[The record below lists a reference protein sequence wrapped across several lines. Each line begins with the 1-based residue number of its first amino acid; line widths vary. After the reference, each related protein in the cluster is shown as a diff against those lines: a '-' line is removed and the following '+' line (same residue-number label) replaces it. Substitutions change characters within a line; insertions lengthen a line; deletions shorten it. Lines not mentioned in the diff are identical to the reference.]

1 MIARIIEHSAR
12 NKFIVFLMVVFAL
25 AWGYWALTHMPLDAL
40 PDLSDTQVIIY
51 TEWAGR
57 SPDLVEDQITYPIT
71 STLLAAPKVQAVRG
85 FSFLGSSFIYV
96 IFDEGT
102 DIYWA
107 RSRILEYIQA
117 VRNKLPADVNPI
129 LGPDATS
136 LGWGFEYA
144 VVDENHTLDLA
155 QLRSI
160 QDWNL
165 KLALES
171 VPGVSQVAS
180 VGGFVKQY
188 QITVDPNRLLG
199 YNIPITK
206 VMEAVRRSN
215 LDVEG
220 RVLEFSGAEYM
231 VRGRGYIKRPQDL
244 ETIAVGTD
252 GAGTPIYLRDV
263 ANVQLGPEI
272 RRGVADLDGKGEV
285 TGGIVIVRFGENV
298 LNVIDR
304 VKEKIRTDIAPSL
317 PPGVKIV
324 TTYDRSD
331 LIRRSVATLKDEIV
345 KLAIAV
351 SVVCIIF
358 LFHLP
363 SALVVILT
371 LPVAIIMSFIL
382 MYYLGVTSNVMSL
395 AGIAIAIGAMVDA
408 SIIMVEN
415 AHKKLEEW
423 EEAKRL
429 TGEGRGERGANGRNC
444 GDTPPNADGR
454 EECPRSKLAQTELA
468 AMSRVDVIIE
478 AAKEVGPSLF
488 FSLLVITVGFLPVF
502 TLQGQAGRL
511 FKPLAYTKTFAM
523 LFSSFLA
530 VTLTPV
536 LMTLFVRGRIRPE
549 EKNPVSRLL
558 HWTYEPVARLALRF
572 KWAVLIGAFLILI
585 VSVYP
590 FTKLGSEFMPPLY
603 EGTLFYMPVTSP
615 GASISVATDTLQLQ
629 DKLLKTI
636 PEVESVFG
644 KAGRADTAT
653 DPAPLDMFE
662 TVINLKPENPTGFD
676 RLLARLRIK
685 PLPPSYWREGM
696 TVEKLK
702 DEMNDTLS
710 IPGVSNS
717 FTMPIK
723 ARLDMLSTGIRT
735 PVGIK
740 ILGSNLNEI
749 EKIGVAIEQRLKGIS
764 GIRSVYAERVTTGY
778 YVDININREAA
789 ARYGLNVEDI
799 QDVIQS
805 AIGGMNLTT
814 TVEGRERYPVN
825 LRYARE
831 LRGDIEQLKR
841 VLVPLSGM
849 GANEPATPPG
859 GMSSGSVG
867 ISTLGSPTSGR
878 QSQRVPLEQLA
889 DIKVVRGPMSV
900 KSEEGL
906 LTAYVY
912 VDFSGRDVG
921 GFVDEAKAKVAS
933 LTIPEGYRLEWS
945 GEYEYLVKT
954 HQRLKLVIPLTLLII
969 FVLIYF
975 NTRSVTKTVIV
986 LLAVPFSLVGSF
998 WLLCL
1003 LGYNMSIAV
1012 WVGIIALAGLDAE
1025 TGVVMLL
1032 YLDLAH
1038 DKWKREGRLA
1048 GIRDL
1053 KDSVMF
1059 GAVKRIRPK
1068 IMTVGVILAG
1078 LIPVM
1083 FSHGAGSDI
1092 MKRIAAPMV
1101 GGVITSTILELIIY
1115 PAIYMLWKGRE
1126 FQTRTTVTGR

>member
-1 MIARIIEHSAR
+1 MIAKIIEYSAR
-12 NKFIVFLMVVFAL
+12 SRFIVFLMVFAAL
-25 AWGYWALTHMPLDAL
+25 GWGYWSLKNIPLDAI
-40 PDLSDTQVIIY
+40 PDLSDTQVIVY
-51 TEWAGR
+51 AEWAGR

-71 STLLAAPKVQAVRG
+71 STLLAAPQVQAVRG

-96 IFDEGT
+96 IFNEGT

-117 VRNKLPADVNPI
+117 VRNKLPADVNPV

-136 LGWGFEYA
+136 LGWGFQYA
-144 VVDENHTLDLA
+144 IVDEKGNLDNS
-155 QLRSI
+155 QLRSL

-199 YNIPITK
+199 YNVSITQ

-220 RVLEFSGAEYM
+220 RVIEFSGVEYM
-231 VRGRGYIKRPQDL
+231 VRGRGYITKIKDL
-244 ETIAVGTD
+244 EDIAVGAN
-252 GAGTPIYLRDV
+252 GSGTPIRLKDV
-263 ANVQLGPEI
+263 ADVQLGPEI
-272 RRGVADLDGKGEV
+272 RRGVAELNGKGEV
-285 TGGIVIVRFGENV
+285 TGGIVVVRFGENV

-304 VKEKIRTDIAPSL
+304 VKEKIKTDIAPSL

-331 LIRRSVATLKDEIV
+331 LIKRSIGTLKDEII

-351 SVVCIIF
+351 SVVCIVF

-382 MYYLGVTSNVMSL
+382 MYFMKVTSNIMSL
-395 AGIAIAIGAMVDA
+395 SGIAIAIGAMVDA

-415 AHKKLEEW
+415 AHKKLEDW
-423 EEAKRL
+423 TEAKKHVEDRSG
-429 TGEGRGERGANGRNC
+429 TE
-444 GDTPPNADGR
+444 TPPDAHQV
-454 EECPRSKLAQTELA
+454 KLAGMGRT
-468 AMSRVDVIIE
+468 DVIIE

-502 TLQGQAGRL
+502 TLQAQAGRL

-536 LMTLFVRGRIRPE
+536 LMTLFIRGKIRPE
-549 EKNPVSRLL
+549 EKNPVSRFL
-558 HWTYEPVARLALRF
+558 HWIYGPIARFALRF
-572 KWAVLIGAFLILI
+572 KITVILAAIFILI

-603 EGTLFYMPVTSP
+603 EGTLFYMPVTAP
-615 GASISVATDTLQLQ
+615 AASITVATDLLQTQ
-629 DKLLKTI
+629 DRILKQI

-644 KAGRADTAT
+644 KAGRAETAT
-653 DPAPLDMFE
+653 DPAPLEMFE
-662 TVINLKPENPTGFD
+662 TIINLKPE
-676 RLLARLRIK
+676 
-685 PLPPSYWREGM
+685 SQWRPGM

-702 DEMNDTLS
+702 DEMNDALS

-723 ARLDMLSTGIRT
+723 ARMDMLATGIRT

-740 ILGSNLNEI
+740 ILGSNYDEI
-749 EKIGVAIEQRLKGIS
+749 EKIGLAIEHHMKQIAGV
-764 GIRSVYAERVTTGY
+764 RSVYAERVTTGY
-778 YVDININREAA
+778 FLDISVKREEAA
-789 ARYGLNVEDI
+789 RFGLSVVDV
-799 QDVIQS
+799 QDVVQT
-805 AIGGMNLTT
+805 AIGGMNFT
-814 TVEGRERYPVN
+814 TVIEGRQRYPVN
-825 LRYARE
+825 VRYARE
-831 LRGDIEQLKR
+831 LRGDIEQLKK
-841 VLVPLSGM
+841 VLVPLGGM
-849 GANEPATPPG
+849 GGQAPAVQTAAMGQTDGAFQAPQY
-859 GMSSGSVG
+859 V
-867 ISTLGSPTSGR
+867 LGSR
-878 QSQRVPLEQLA
+878 QSPRVPLGQIA
-889 DIKVVRGPMSV
+889 DIRIERGPTSI

-906 LTAYVY
+906 LSAYVF

-921 GFVDEAKAKVAS
+921 GFVNEAKKSLAS
-933 LTIPEGYRLEWS
+933 LKIPEGYRLQWS

-969 FVLIYF
+969 FVLIF
-975 NTRSVTKTVIV
+975 LNTKSVTKTIIV
-986 LLAVPFSLVGSF
+986 LLAIPFSLVGSF
-998 WLLCL
+998 WLLYL

-1032 YLDLAH
+1032 YLELAH
-1038 DKWKREGRLA
+1038 EKWKKEGKLA
-1048 GIRDL
+1048 SIKDL
-1053 KDSVMF
+1053 KDSIMF

-1101 GGVITSTILELIIY
+1101 GGVVTSTILELIIY
-1115 PAIYMLWKGRE
+1115 PSIYMLWRQRAFKK
-1126 FQTRTTVTGR
+1126 TGDQAALKE